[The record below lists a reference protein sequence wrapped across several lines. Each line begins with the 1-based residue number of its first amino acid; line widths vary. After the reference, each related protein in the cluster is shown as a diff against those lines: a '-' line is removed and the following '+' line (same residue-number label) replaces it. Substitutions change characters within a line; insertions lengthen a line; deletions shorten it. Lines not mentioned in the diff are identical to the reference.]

1 MYAVT
6 MRGFLDELEK
16 LGEVTADQARRS
28 LDRLDSLERNKPTA
42 GQVGRYAALGAVAGP
57 AISAV
62 GNVIRGKP
70 SFEGTGL
77 KNKLRDVAAQA
88 AKGSLSAGAVPL
100 VRGHLDRKAE
110 EGTLRTYLKQAAS
123 APTRGNFMMASD
135 VPAFRAPRL
144 DKALQK
150 EGDMLPEGV
159 TYSSGDFRPVKHKA
173 ASATTPAGRLSSS
186 RNIGLPKSTAPAG
199 PSVADIAKPKGA
211 GFGTGIAGALKN
223 RI

>member
-1 MYAVT
+1 MSASLHA
-6 MRGFLDELEK
+6 FFDELEK

-62 GNVIRGKP
+62 GNVIKGKNP
-70 SFEGTGL
+70 FEGATI
-77 KNKLRDVAAQA
+77 KDKLRDVAAQA

-100 VRGHLDRKAE
+100 IRGHLDRRAE
-110 EGTLRTYLKQAAS
+110 EGTLRSYLKQAAS

-135 VPAFRAPRL
+135 LPAFRAPRL
-144 DKALQK
+144 DQAIQK
-150 EGDMLPEGV
+150 EGDMLPDGV

-186 RNIGLPKSTAPAG
+186 RGVGAPKVTAAPG
-199 PSVADIAKPKGA
+199 PSIAEVAKPKGA
-211 GFGTGIAGALKN
+211 GFGSGIAGALKN